1 MKKDTI
7 RKMLRDSLSY
17 IRVVAVG
24 VVVVLL
30 FINAIKFA
38 VSRVATYQFNQMV
51 TASHE
56 AQTAETRLAPLTPP
70 SHHRHFTP
78 QRVDS
83 SWYGHDREQAEQS
96 GCYIDYCSIDN
107 ELLLYSDAES
117 MLTDSLAASEILDG
131 VYHLSPEEMAEL
143 MKLMEVNSPSD
154 SLAMQAFLPA
164 PQSSMENSA
173 KHLKLVDTRLI
184 FMLCLAMF
192 AAGFLAA
199 VMLRPDHEQ
208 KVAWAIAEAEA
219 AELREEGCY
228 ARTIDGDE
236 EISQP
241 EE

>member
-1 MKKDTI
+1 MKKKKMKKDTI
-7 RKMLRDSLSY
+7 RKVLRENLGY
-17 IRVVAVG
+17 IRVVAVS

-30 FINAIKFA
+30 FISGIEFA
-38 VSRVATYQFNQMV
+38 VGRVATYQFNQMV
-51 TASHE
+51 TASNE
-56 AQTAETRLAPLTPP
+56 VQTAENRPAPLTPP
-70 SHHRHFTP
+70 SDRRYFTP

-83 SWYGHDREQAEQS
+83 SWYGHDSVRSEPF

-107 ELLLYSDAES
+107 DLLLYSD
-117 MLTDSLAASEILDG
+117 
-131 VYHLSPEEMAEL
+131 
-143 MKLMEVNSPSD
+143 SPSD
-154 SLAMQAFLPA
+154 SLAMRAFLPA
-164 PQSSMENSA
+164 PQSSMEDSA
-173 KHLKLVDTRLI
+173 QHLKLVDTRLI